1 MDFSQDETEKA
12 VMGTYS
18 HFVVPKTPRA
28 RGNIELLRTLYAIDD
43 DDRENKLLELLHCTP
58 EELKKGF
65 NELLEFS
72 PYPSENFEP
81 ELYKIWYEHVQNAAV
96 NCFEYLD
103 DNFPQEKED
112 FDKTLNKIIK

>member
-1 MDFSQDETEKA
+1 MNHKYETCIK
-12 VMGTYS
+12 M
-18 HFVVPKTPRA
+18 
-28 RGNIELLRTLYAIDD
+28 LRQLVSDIQGA
-43 DDRENKLLELLHCTP
+43 
-58 EELKKGF
+58 
-65 NELLEFS
+65 

-112 FDKTLNKIIK
+112 FDKTLNKIFKSIIRFCRNLIYIEEKNFFFGKGGCNGGIEKVQSF